1 MSPTIFNCSFIGFR
15 SAIRGFVVVLSLFI
29 SIGQAPVFCVQAKT
43 PRAGEKPRHKTAALS
58 GERRV
63 AHVLNRLTFGARPG
77 DMERVKAMGVEAF
90 IAQQLDPDSLD
101 DTALRAKLGKLPTLA
116 MATPVIIEQ
125 YSPPKVA
132 AVPSPSPLPTA
143 NPTSTTQNST
153 VPKSMDSSM
162 KVPDLATSPVHTGNN
177 VPGMQMEKQMEASGP
192 TVGSIPTLPQTAEN
206 MKTSEGWQKPATAA
220 QTPAASTNKP
230 ATPKPIPPAKNPQ
243 MVVTELQRAA
253 LLRGVYSQRQLYEVM
268 VSFWEN
274 HFSIFAY
281 KDADRYLLTGFD
293 REAVRPF
300 GLGRF
305 RDLLGAT
312 AHSPAMLFYLD
323 NWQSS
328 QPRSYPAGNGKP
340 ARTTGGVNEN
350 YAREL
355 MELHTLG
362 VNGGYTQKDVQEVAR
377 CFTGWTIQKPNE
389 EGLFL
394 FRPGMHDD
402 GEKMVLGHRI
412 PAGGGISDAERVL
425 DILASHPSTAR
436 FIATKL
442 ARRFIADEPPAS
454 LIDRAADKFLK
465 TDGSI
470 RETLRVIISSPEF
483 FSAAAYRAKVRTPFE
498 FVVAALRAL
507 NASSEADPALLDWI
521 KRMGQPVFGRLTP
534 DGFPDSA
541 DQWLA
546 SGSLLERF
554 NFASALATNRIKG
567 TRIDTDGFLAN
578 VDLTDPH
585 AVADRFTTA
594 LLAGDVTQETRVVIE
609 KIAKEEFAKPF
620 VGSPPLTGVGYRNE
634 PSKSSVT
641 AVTSPYVVELIS
653 MLVGAPEFQRR

>member
-1 MSPTIFNCSFIGFR
+1 MSPTIFNSSFIRFR
-15 SAIRGFVVVLSLFI
+15 WAIRGFVVVLSLFI
-29 SIGQAPVFCVQAKT
+29 SIGQAPVFCVQAKAS
-43 PRAGEKPRHKTAALS
+43 RAGEKPRHKTAALS

-90 IAQQLDPDSLD
+90 IAEQLDPDSLD
-101 DTALRAKLGKLPTLA
+101 ETALRAKLGKLPTLA

-125 YSPPKVA
+125 YSPPKVV
-132 AVPSPSPLPTA
+132 AVPSPAPSPSV
-143 NPTSTTQNST
+143 NPTSTMQNST
-153 VPKSMDSSM
+153 VPKSMDSSA
-162 KVPDLATSPVHTGNN
+162 ATG
-177 VPGMQMEKQMEASGP
+177 QA
-192 TVGSIPTLPQTAEN
+192 
-206 MKTSEGWQKPATAA
+206 
-220 QTPAASTNKP
+220 PAASTDKP
-230 ATPKPIPPAKNPQ
+230 ATPKPITPAKNPQ

-300 GLGRF
+300 ALGRF

-340 ARTTGGVNEN
+340 ARTTGGINEN

-377 CFTGWTIQKPNE
+377 CFTGWTIQKPND

-412 PAGGGISDAERVL
+412 PAGGGIGDAERVL

-442 ARRFIADEPPAS
+442 ARRFIADEPPPS

-470 RETLRVIISSPEF
+470 RETLHVIISSPEF

-578 VDLTDPH
+578 VDLKDPH
-585 AVADRFTTA
+585 AVADRLTTA
-594 LLAGDVTQETRVVIE
+594 LLAGDVSQETRVVIE

-634 PSKSSVT
+634 PGKSSVS
-641 AVTSPYVVELIS
+641 AVTSPFEVEMIS

>member
-1 MSPTIFNCSFIGFR
+1 
-15 SAIRGFVVVLSLFI
+15 
-29 SIGQAPVFCVQAKT
+29 
-43 PRAGEKPRHKTAALS
+43 
-58 GERRV
+58 
-63 AHVLNRLTFGARPG
+63 
-77 DMERVKAMGVEAF
+77 MGVEAF
-90 IAQQLDPDSLD
+90 IAQQLDPDSID
-101 DTALRAKLGKLPTLA
+101 DTALRAKVGKLPTLA

-125 YSPPKVA
+125 YTPPKVV
-132 AVPSPSPLPTA
+132 AVPSPAPSPSTNA
-143 NPTSTTQNST
+143 TGTSQNST
-153 VPKSMDSSM
+153 VPKSMDPSL
-162 KVPDLATSPVHTGNN
+162 KVPEVATAPVQTENYKTRPQ
-177 VPGMQMEKQMEASGP
+177 VEKQMEAAAP
-192 TVGSIPTLPQTAEN
+192 AVGSTTALSQSVEN
-206 MKTSEGWQKPATAA
+206 MKTAKGLQKPIATGQGPAESPDK
-220 QTPAASTNKP
+220 PAA
-230 ATPKPIPPAKNPQ
+230 PKPIPPPKNPQ

-253 LLRGVYSQRQLYEVM
+253 LLRGVYSQRQLYELM

-274 HFSIFAY
+274 HFSIFAN

-300 GLGRF
+300 ALGRF

-328 QPRSYPAGNGKP
+328 QPRSYPAANGKP
-340 ARTTGGVNEN
+340 ARTSGGLNEN

-394 FRPGMHDD
+394 FRPGVHDD
-402 GEKMVLGHRI
+402 GEKIVLGHRI

-425 DILASHPSTAR
+425 DILASHPSTAH

-442 ARRFIADEPPAS
+442 ARRFISDDPPAS
-454 LIDRAADKFLK
+454 VIDRAADTFLK

-507 NASSEADPALLDWI
+507 NASSEAEPALLDWI

-567 TRIDTDGFLAN
+567 THIDTSGFLADI
-578 VDLTDPH
+578 DLNDPH
-585 AVADRFTTA
+585 SVADRLTTV
-594 LLAGDVTQETRVVIE
+594 LLGGDISRETRVVVE
-609 KIAKEEFAKPF
+609 RIAKEELAGPI
-620 VGSPPLTGVGYRNE
+620 VVSSPLAGVSYGKE
-634 PSKSSVT
+634 PGKSNVSSV
-641 AVTSPYVVELIS
+641 ASSYVSQMIS
-653 MLVGAPEFQRR
+653 MLIGAPEFQRR